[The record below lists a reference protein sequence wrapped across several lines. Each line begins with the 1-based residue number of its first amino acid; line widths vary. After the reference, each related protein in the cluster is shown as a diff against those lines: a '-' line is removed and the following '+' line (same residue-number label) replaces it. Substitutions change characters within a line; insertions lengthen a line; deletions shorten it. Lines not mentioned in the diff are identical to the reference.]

1 LVEHIEGKKNFV
13 ADGITRVHRLQ
24 FAEIPASKRY
34 LYEDDTIERVF
45 RLTGES
51 VPIGQ
56 EGSVEES
63 DEDYED
69 LAPVGHIERH
79 TLFRKYHN
87 SMIGHFGVER
97 TLKAMSKAGV
107 EWRGMR
113 QDVKSWIA
121 ECGVC
126 QKIKHSRIA
135 DWEEEAE
142 HHLYSCEPL
151 KSISIDTA
159 GPFPDEDDGFVYI
172 LAIVD
177 NFSKYIRLYPTRNAT
192 AEEYVRCLVEWVS
205 VFGVPKGVR
214 TDGGPQF
221 DSQLAEGIKSM
232 LGFEHLIV
240 VPYRP
245 QANGIVER
253 RMKEIKQHL
262 QAIVIEKR
270 IKHCWSRYLPLVQ
283 RIMNYSIDG
292 SIGTQP
298 ARVIFGDLAT
308 DDLAMDLP
316 PVYQNRTI

>member
-1 LVEHIEGKKNFV
+1 MELELFALVFCITQLTPYLLGRDFTVRTDHRNLLYLSNSTIPKLVRWRVILSEFRFLVEHIEGKKNFV

-24 FAEIPASKRY
+24 FAEIPAPKRY

-51 VPIGQ
+51 EPSGP
-56 EGSVEES
+56 EGDVEES

-87 SMIGHFGVER
+87 SMIGHFGDER
-97 TLKAMSKAGV
+97 TLKGTSKAGV

-121 ECGVC
+121 ECGVF
-126 QKIKHSRIA
+126 QKIKHSRVA

-159 GPFPDEDDGFVYI
+159 GPFPDEDDDFVYI

-221 DSQLAEGIKSM
+221 DSQLAEGLKEM
-232 LGFEHLIV
+232 LGFAL
-240 VPYRP
+240 
-245 QANGIVER
+245 
-253 RMKEIKQHL
+253 
-262 QAIVIEKR
+262 
-270 IKHCWSRYLPLVQ
+270 S
-283 RIMNYSIDG
+283 YSAL
-292 SIGTQP
+292 SP
-298 ARVIFGDLAT
+298 SS
-308 DDLAMDLP
+308 
-316 PVYQNRTI
+316 